1 MEFHPAGTVDAIDEK
16 LDHFLSPLDDHQRR
30 AFAYVFR
37 AWREGGG
44 LLAPVGRGIALQ
56 TPWEGRRLT
65 VLWAYGPAGRN
76 RPPRLEAPLAALARS
91 GAPPDLIEAWR
102 DDLTTVSGISS
113 TVEGPNAA
121 AAVSD
126 GFDDSDAR
134 KLVESALAFVRR
146 I

>member
-1 MEFHPAGTVDAIDEK
+1 MDAIDEQ
-16 LDHFLSPLDDHQRR
+16 LYRFLSPLDDHQRR

-44 LLAPVGRGIALQ
+44 LLAAVGRGIALQ

-65 VLWAYGPAGRN
+65 VLWAYGPAGGN
-76 RPPRLEAPLAALARS
+76 RAPRLEAPLAALARS
-91 GAPPDLIEAWR
+91 GVPPDLIEVWR

-113 TVEGPNAA
+113 SVDGPNAA
-121 AAVSD
+121 APVSD
-126 GFDDSDAR
+126 KFHDSDAR
-134 KLVESALAFVRR
+134 KLVESALAFARR